1 MWNMQNDLQGG
12 NAEGGSNNNNN
23 IQNILRIQQQQQ
35 QQQQQGMQ
43 QGNMNIESLLQQQ
56 MGFQQQY
63 QPGSSSAGMGMRNT
77 LAELQQRMVEQQ
89 QQMPKMQVKCDS
101 CDVMLEVVVPRHHPP
116 SMIVRCGNCSILLEV
131 MLKPQEGGNPLL
143 AGGGGGHA
151 QASLAN
157 GAGAFGLQ
165 QQNFG
170 NNDNMSYLQ
179 QNKGLQLGFNRQDM
193 SSGLPFNQY
202 NMLHHQHINFDSMR
216 SPSTN
221 IQDEMR
227 RGQNLSMLYNL
238 TGGLQAKRGMGRFD
252 MEMEGGPR
260 KKSRKR
266 DPNKPK
272 KLSKYNQ
279 FVSMEVKRLKA
290 GPEKLSYK
298 EMFKL
303 AAQAWRTSPMNPNSP
318 NYQKDYDGTT
328 DDGQKYVSLAI
339 DTSEDSL
346 QLTFKYLDSVD
357 SSAANLA
364 TSSSPLKKEDPPAK
378 TEELV
383 EAKKEDGIVK
393 TEDPG
398 TKDIS
403 VNNKE

>member
-1 MWNMQNDLQGG
+1 
-12 NAEGGSNNNNN
+12 
-23 IQNILRIQQQQQ
+23 
-35 QQQQQGMQ
+35 
-43 QGNMNIESLLQQQ
+43 MNIESLLQQQ

-77 LAELQQRMVEQQ
+77 LAELQQQMVEQQ

-202 NMLHHQHINFDSMR
+202 NMLHRVHTH
-216 SPSTN
+216 
-221 IQDEMR
+221 
-227 RGQNLSMLYNL
+227 LH
-238 TGGLQAKRGMGRFD
+238 
-252 MEMEGGPR
+252 
-260 KKSRKR
+260 
-266 DPNKPK
+266 
-272 KLSKYNQ
+272 
-279 FVSMEVKRLKA
+279 
-290 GPEKLSYK
+290 
-298 EMFKL
+298 
-303 AAQAWRTSPMNPNSP
+303 
-318 NYQKDYDGTT
+318 
-328 DDGQKYVSLAI
+328 DGQTYGFVQQQKSFQPLPSLLRKM
-339 DTSEDSL
+339 T
-346 QLTFKYLDSVD
+346 
-357 SSAANLA
+357 
-364 TSSSPLKKEDPPAK
+364 
-378 TEELV
+378 
-383 EAKKEDGIVK
+383 
-393 TEDPG
+393 
-398 TKDIS
+398 
-403 VNNKE
+403 